1 MWLWVVQGRA
11 QNGGGGRTFDGD
23 PRKMGTGKDF
33 TEVLCNRSLED
44 WLSFEKAGETATGAL
59 KHQEEQC
66 YTTKKA
72 QGVLEK

>member
-1 MWLWVVQGRA
+1 
-11 QNGGGGRTFDGD
+11 
-23 PRKMGTGKDF
+23 MGTGKDF